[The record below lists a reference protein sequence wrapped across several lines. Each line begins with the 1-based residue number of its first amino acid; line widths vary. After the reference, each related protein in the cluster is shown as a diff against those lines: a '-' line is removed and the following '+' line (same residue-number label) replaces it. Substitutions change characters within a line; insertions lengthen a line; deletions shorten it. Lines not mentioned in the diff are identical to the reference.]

1 MNPPEL
7 SQYIRRVR
15 TAQKSGFGK
24 GFIPLTE
31 NFRTTPSRKE
41 LEKTVSAPGIGL
53 GDLFCGD
60 ASGETI
66 SFSRVDGGAEL
77 QRSDSRRPPALPLRP
92 VLASGRSSA
101 KAMTACSERSGSE
114 ADGK

>member
-41 LEKTVSAPGIGL
+41 LEKTASAPGIGL
-53 GDLFCGD
+53 GDLFCGG
-60 ASGETI
+60 ASGETV
-66 SFSRVDGGAEL
+66 SFCRVDGGAEL
-77 QRSDSRRPPALPLRP
+77 QRSDSRRP

-101 KAMTACSERSGSE
+101 KAMTGGSERSGSE